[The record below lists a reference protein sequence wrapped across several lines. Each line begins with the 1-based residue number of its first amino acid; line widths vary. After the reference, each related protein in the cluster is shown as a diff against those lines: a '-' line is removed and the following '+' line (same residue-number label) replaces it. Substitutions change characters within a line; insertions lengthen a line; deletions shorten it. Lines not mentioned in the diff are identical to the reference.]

1 MLYCVAAVLMRDQD
15 NKAVIASNI
24 MYVVGQYPRFLKQH
38 WKFLKTVCNKLFEF
52 MHESH
57 EGVADMSVDTFLKIA
72 KKCKKKFVVQPS
84 PTEQP
89 FIEEMLL
96 SLPGIISDLQGAQ
109 ICVFYEATA
118 ELVSAETEPQKS
130 AQLIAALMQQPNT
143 QWSNIMQMAQQA
155 AQQGITASSPLT
167 PSSPLP
173 LTHPTV
179 VKQLL
184 ATLRINVRVCSSLG
198 SAYMPQLARLFV
210 DLLRVYVS
218 FSEHVQARISTDGPN
233 VVRHADVRGMRA
245 VKKEVCSL
253 FLLFVQS
260 CSEPQLPLLLSS
272 FLPQLMEPLCDDYKR
287 TTGEARETE
296 VLTLAAALI
305 KRLSSP
311 SAQASAAPNT
321 APLASYIPR
330 LMQSLFLPTLPMI
343 TNNFT
348 DYVEHRTALYTLL
361 LEVCTHQFSAL
372 LQSSSPQQ
380 FQFVID
386 SVLWAMKHLDRGVQ
400 EQGADILL
408 QILQHIAHSQHQ
420 QHFYTTYFIRT
431 VSEVLGLLTDT
442 LHKAAITKH
451 AQILQR
457 LFHLVEAG
465 SITLPLWDSVPPGS
479 SPDDFANNQSYVR
492 SFVIRLLCAAFP
504 HLSRQQVAAFT
515 GGLFTL
521 HHSEQQQEFK
531 SHVRDFLITIKEWK
545 AHDSKDGHTG
555 QAAQQQQQAA
565 QAAAQQA
572 AGQPGAAAG
581 AAGRA
586 GDDNEEL
593 FTDEREAA
601 AEAERRKEQERL
613 AAVPGLIYNPAHS
626 VVQQQQQQQQQLM

>member
-1 MLYCVAAVLMRDQD
+1 M
-15 NKAVIASNI
+15 IASNI

-72 KKCKKKFVVQPS
+72 KKCKKKFVVQPT
-84 PTEQP
+84 PAEKP

-109 ICVFYEATA
+109 VCVFYEATA
-118 ELVSAETEPQKS
+118 ELVSAETDSQKS

-155 AQQGITASSPLT
+155 AQQGITAASSLS

-184 ATLRINVRVCSSLG
+184 AILRINVRVCSSLG
-198 SAYMPQLARLFV
+198 SNYMPQLARLFV
-210 DLLRVYVS
+210 DLLRVYVT
-218 FSEHVQARISTDGPN
+218 FSEHVQARISSDGPN

-321 APLASYIPR
+321 PPLASYIPR
-330 LMQSLFLPTLPMI
+330 FMQSLFLPTLPMI
-343 TNNFT
+343 TANFT

-361 LEVCTHQFSAL
+361 LEVCTHQFGAL
-372 LQSSSPQQ
+372 LQSSSAQH

-408 QILQHIAHSQHQ
+408 QILSHIAHSQHQ
-420 QHFYTTYFIRT
+420 QHFYTTYFIRV
-431 VSEVLGLLTDT
+431 VSETLGLLTDT
-442 LHKAAITKH
+442 LHKAALTKH

-457 LFHLVEAG
+457 LFHLVESG

-479 SPDDFANNQSYVR
+479 SPDDFANNQAYVR

-515 GGLFTL
+515 AGLFTL
-521 HHSEQQQEFK
+521 HTPDKQQDFK
-531 SHVRDFLITIKEWK
+531 AHIRDFLITIKEWK
-545 AHDSKDGHTG
+545 AHEAADG
-555 QAAQQQQQAA
+555 QAGQQHSQQQQPGGSTS
-565 QAAAQQA
+565 
-572 AGQPGAAAG
+572 GQRAG
-581 AAGRA
+581 AVGRA
-586 GDDNEEL
+586 GDDNEDL

-613 AAVPGLIYNPAHS
+613 AAVPGLIYNPAPS
-626 VVQQQQQQQQQLM
+626 VVQQQQQQQLM

>member
-1 MLYCVAAVLMRDQD
+1 LQD

-96 SLPGIISDLQGAQ
+96 SLPQIVSDLQGAQ
-109 ICVFYEATA
+109 VCVFYEATA
-118 ELVSAETEPQKS
+118 ELVSAETDSQKS

-143 QWSNIMQMAQQA
+143 QWSSIMAMAQQA
-155 AQQGITASSPLT
+155 AQQGITAASPLT

-184 ATLRINVRVCSSLG
+184 AILRINVRVCSSLG

-210 DLLRVYVS
+210 DLLRVYVT

-321 APLASYIPR
+321 PPLASYIP
-330 LMQSLFLPTLPMI
+330 
-343 TNNFT
+343 

-361 LEVCTHQFSAL
+361 LEICTHQFGAL
-372 LQSSSPQQ
+372 LQSSSAQQ
-380 FQFVID
+380 FQFVVD

-408 QILQHIAHSQHQ
+408 QVLTHIAHSQHQ
-420 QHFYTTYFIRT
+420 QHFYTTYFIRV
-431 VSEVLGLLTDT
+431 VSETLGLLTDT

-457 LFHLVEAG
+457 LFHLVECG
-465 SITLPLWDSVPPGS
+465 SITLPLWDSVPAGS
-479 SPDDFANNQSYVR
+479 SPDEFANNQAYVR

-515 GGLFTL
+515 SGLFTL
-521 HHSEQQQEFK
+521 HLPDKQQEFK
-531 SHVRDFLITIKEWK
+531 SHLRDFLITIKEWR
-545 AHDSKDGHTG
+545 AHDQQDGHP
-555 QAAQQQQQAA
+555 QQQQQQQAA
-565 QAAAQQA
+565 GGT
-572 AGQPGAAAG
+572 AGGQTGGAV
-581 AAGRA
+581 GRA
-586 GDDNEEL
+586 GDDNEDL

-601 AEAERRKEQERL
+601 AEAERRKEQDRL

-626 VVQQQQQQQQQLM
+626 VVQQQQQQQQLM